1 MSFQTRSQS
10 YCRFYRK
17 RQAWA
22 GNVRGQYL
30 SHLSEIPSLCSTK
43 HIFSAEFEF
52 RRPIFPTGNYSIT
65 IVIAEGTQEEHMQ
78 HQWRHEALIF
88 QSHSSNCA
96 TGLIGIPMR
105 KILYIHLNKG
115 AETPY
120 TKL

>member
-1 MSFQTRSQS
+1 
-10 YCRFYRK
+10 
-17 RQAWA
+17 
-22 GNVRGQYL
+22 
-30 SHLSEIPSLCSTK
+30 
-43 HIFSAEFEF
+43 
-52 RRPIFPTGNYSIT
+52 
-65 IVIAEGTQEEHMQ
+65 MQ

-105 KILYIHLNKG
+105 KILYIHLNKE